1 MDLIQKKNTA
11 RFLISACAVVVVIL
25 ASFIFLIS
33 KKENQLESDPI
44 ISENSIQNSEYLAST
59 LKISNKTIQVDLAD
73 TPATREQ
80 GLSGRVALAP
90 DHGMLFVFENSDKYG
105 FWMNEMNFSI
115 DIIWIDEAKRV
126 VHIEK
131 NVSPESFPK
140 IFTPTEPAKYVLEV
154 SAGFS
159 DLNGLMVG
167 DPVDF

>member
-1 MDLIQKKNTA
+1 MKKSFVIGLALLLILIA
-11 RFLISACAVVVVIL
+11 FLVLFFQNEQSL
-25 ASFIFLIS
+25 PETTQEASYIYS
-33 KKENQLESDPI
+33 
-44 ISENSIQNSEYLAST
+44 AST
-59 LKISNKTIQVDLAD
+59 LKISNKTLQIDLAD
-73 TPATREQ
+73 TPATRER

-90 DHGMLFVFENSDKYG
+90 DHGMLFVFEKKDRYG
-105 FWMNEMNFSI
+105 FWMKEMNFSI
-115 DIIWIDEAKRV
+115 DIIWIDEAKKV

-159 DLNGLMVG
+159 DRNGLMVG